1 MLYIP
6 YTDTLCAAPDES
18 EPSLMQGWL

>member
-1 MLYIP
+1 MLYILCM
-6 YTDTLCAAPDES
+6 DTLCAAPDES